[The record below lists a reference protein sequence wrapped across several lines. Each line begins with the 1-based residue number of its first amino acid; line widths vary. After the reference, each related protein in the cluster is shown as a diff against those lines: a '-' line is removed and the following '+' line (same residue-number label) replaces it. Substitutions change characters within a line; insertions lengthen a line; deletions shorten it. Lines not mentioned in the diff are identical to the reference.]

1 MSRDKMSPDK
11 MSPDKMPLLKMPP
24 DKLSPI
30 PKCLLPKCH
39 PTNCLL
45 WQNVSP
51 FKNVSWGEFQLP
63 ASKRASRPPLKSA
76 LNLFT
81 GPDLFTSGLFLRL
94 KSDAKMDLN

>member
-1 MSRDKMSPDK
+1 MSPDK

-51 FKNVSWGEFQLP
+51 FKNVSWDEFQPP
-63 ASKRASRPPLKSA
+63 AFKISFKFIYWSQLIYFRPLFEVKIGRQNGFE
-76 LNLFT
+76 LN
-81 GPDLFTSGLFLRL
+81 
-94 KSDAKMDLN
+94 KNLN